1 MIKSI
6 AKLIFTIWQSR
17 QPYYGHGHGKPW
29 KSKKR
34 KRYKHGP
41 HWSHHGYPPYGHDYG
56 YPGYHRPRGVKGL
69 IIDAVLRRLLH
80 RR

>member
-17 QPYYGHGHGKPW
+17 QTHYGYGHGKPW
-29 KSKKR
+29 NSKKR
-34 KRYKHGP
+34 KRYKHGRSWD
-41 HWSHHGYPPYGHDYG
+41 HRGYPPYGHDLG

>member
-6 AKLIFTIWQSR
+6 AKLIFAIWQSR
-17 QPYYGHGHGKPW
+17 QHGYHYGYGKPW
-29 KSKKR
+29 KPKKR
-34 KRYKHGP
+34 KGYKHGRD
-41 HWSHHGYPPYGHDYG
+41 WGHHGYPPYGQEYG
-56 YPGYHRPRGVKGL
+56 HPGYHRPRGVKGL

>member
-1 MIKSI
+1 MIKGI

-17 QPYYGHGHGKPW
+17 QPHHGYGHGKPW
-29 KSKKR
+29 KPTRR
-34 KRYKHGP
+34 KHDKHGLN
-41 HWSHHGYPPYGHDYG
+41 WSHHGYPPYGHDYG
-56 YPGYHRPRGVKGL
+56 YPGYHRSQGVKGL

>member
-17 QPYYGHGHGKPW
+17 QPGYGYGYGKSWKPKRRKGRKYDRHWGYHGHPP
-29 KSKKR
+29 
-34 KRYKHGP
+34 HG
-41 HWSHHGYPPYGHDYG
+41 HEYGS
-56 YPGYHRPRGVKGL
+56 PGYHRPHGVKDL

>member
-1 MIKSI
+1 MIKTT
-6 AKLIFTIWQSR
+6 AKLIFVIWQKR
-17 QPYYGHGHGKPW
+17 QHGYHDSHGKPW

-34 KRYKHGP
+34 QGYKHGRNWG
-41 HWSHHGYPPYGHDYG
+41 HRGYPSYGDEYG

-69 IIDAVLRRLLH
+69 ILDAVLRRLLH

>member
-6 AKLIFTIWQSR
+6 AKLIFNIWRSR
-17 QPYYGHGHGKPW
+17 QTHYGYSHGKPW

-34 KRYKHGP
+34 KGYKHGP
-41 HWSHHGYPPYGHDYG
+41 HWSHNGYPPYGHDYG
-56 YPGYHRPRGVKGL
+56 YPSYYRPRGVRDL

>member
-17 QPYYGHGHGKPW
+17 QPYYGHGHGKLW

-34 KRYKHGP
+34 KGYKHGRSWD
-41 HWSHHGYPPYGHDYG
+41 HRDYPPYGNDYG
-56 YPGYHRPRGVKGL
+56 YPGHHRPRGVKGL